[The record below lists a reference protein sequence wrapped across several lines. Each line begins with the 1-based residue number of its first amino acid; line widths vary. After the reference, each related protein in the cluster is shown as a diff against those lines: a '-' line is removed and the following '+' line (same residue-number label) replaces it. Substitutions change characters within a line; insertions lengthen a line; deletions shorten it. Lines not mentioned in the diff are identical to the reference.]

1 MLPSQS
7 NFLHF
12 RDKIAPSVSNF
23 YYDSV
28 QVYNLIGKS
37 PSGLAQFIN
46 NHSLILS
53 DNSLS
58 KLAVHDV
65 ALLWPSTQLSETTN
79 EFITNYKL
87 FDTLKSHGFDF
98 TEADIKD
105 ASEAEKQLQFTTPD
119 VKLYYPEPFIASPSF
134 NHEDI

>member
-1 MLPSQS
+1 
-7 NFLHF
+7 
-12 RDKIAPSVSNF
+12 
-23 YYDSV
+23 V
-28 QVYNLIGKS
+28 QVYNLVGRS
-37 PSGLAQFIN
+37 PNSLSQFIN

-53 DNSLS
+53 DSSLS
-58 KLAVHDV
+58 KFAVHDV
-65 ALLWPSTQLSETTN
+65 ALLWPSTQLSETTS
-79 EFITNYKL
+79 EFITNYQL

>member
-1 MLPSQS
+1 MVPSQS
-7 NFLHF
+7 TFLNF
-12 RDKIAPSVSNF
+12 RDKVAPSVHNF
-23 YYDSV
+23 YYDLEK
-28 QVYNLIGKS
+28 VYNLVGKS
-37 PSGLAQFIN
+37 PSGLSQFIN

-53 DNSLS
+53 DSLIS
-58 KLAVHDV
+58 KIPMHGV
-65 ALLWPSTQLSETTN
+65 ALIWPSTELSEITD